1 MEKRSVNDF
10 FLKSLVSSAKG
21 HFATESY
28 GDVAVFFE
36 TPDNY
41 LESKYNANQSAS
53 KDLLYT
59 EPLSTGG
66 NVFMAVEQIGKDLRK
81 VNAYNEALLIY
92 QTVIDRLELIKSNS
106 SKEDVMNINGT
117 VETLKSRIID
127 TMTEREDYNVARKS
141 VLAKYSPILK
151 ELK

>member
-1 MEKRSVNDF
+1 MVGLANDF
-10 FLKSLVSSAKG
+10 FLKSIVSSAINYET
-21 HFATESY
+21 ATESY
-28 GDVAVFFE
+28 GDIAVFFE

-41 LESKYNANQSAS
+41 LESRYHANQIAD

-66 NVFMAVEQIGKDLRK
+66 NVFLAVEQAGKDLRR
-81 VNAYNEALLIY
+81 VNAYNEALLLY
-92 QTVIDRLELIKSNS
+92 QTLIERITALLTEY
-106 SKEDVMNINGT
+106 SKEDTVNLNGT
-117 VETLKSRIID
+117 IEELKKRIID
-127 TMTEREDYNVARKS
+127 TMMEREEYNVARKS

>member
-1 MEKRSVNDF
+1 MEKRPMNDF

-21 HFATESY
+21 HLVTESY

-41 LESKYNANQSAS
+41 LESKYNANQAAS

-66 NVFMAVEQIGKDLRK
+66 SVFMAVEQIGKDLRK

-92 QTVIDRLELIKSNS
+92 QTLIDRLELVKNNS
-106 SKEDVMNINGT
+106 SKDDVVNVNSTI
-117 VETLKSRIID
+117 ETLKSRIID
-127 TMTEREDYNVARKS
+127 TMTEREDYNVARKG